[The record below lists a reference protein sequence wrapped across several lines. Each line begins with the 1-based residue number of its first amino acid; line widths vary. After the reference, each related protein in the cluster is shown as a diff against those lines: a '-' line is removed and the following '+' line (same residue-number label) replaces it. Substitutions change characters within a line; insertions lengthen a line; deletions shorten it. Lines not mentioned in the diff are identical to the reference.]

1 MQSPLL
7 LSPYGFAKSRDKNMG
22 WDLLNLFIAP
32 GTLRLIVWAV
42 AIGAVATFLVVL
54 WFSVSAARR
63 NIDNPKLRYL
73 AMGLVLAIFLMP
85 VAYKLHQNHLKQQAL
100 DAKLATM
107 TKALDRY
114 HELCKGAGEKIYR
127 TVDDVDGV
135 FLMKI
140 DLDKSSDISQ
150 YSNAAKSPYES
161 LGDFDTS
168 SNDHEVRYMWFDG
181 YIKSFLNDGGFGLQ
195 CWVGNTNRCKQ
206 QPAFKYVE
214 AIDPGDGKRYRYTG
228 SWQRHDKV
236 TGKEWSELLRKVGYI
251 PRELLEPTK
260 HDDGTWYDLVLTRE
274 PAGDPPPRYGVT
286 YDDLET
292 PEERKMWIAGSALK
306 VIDLQTGELLGERI
320 GYLHDRG
327 GGSVAGGRQPWSFA
341 KTGLGW
347 SCPPQRVVGRSKRD
361 FIMDVLHTNQ
371 GVKP

>member
-1 MQSPLL
+1 
-7 LSPYGFAKSRDKNMG
+7 MG

-54 WFSVSAARR
+54 WFSISAARR
-63 NIDNPKLRYL
+63 NIDNSKLRYL

-135 FLMKI
+135 FLMKLEF
-140 DLDKSSDISQ
+140 DENTGISQ
-150 YSNAAKSPYES
+150 YSNDAKSPYES
-161 LGDFDTS
+161 LGDFDKS
-168 SNDHEVRYMWFDG
+168 GLYKNDHAVGYMSFDG
-181 YIKSFLNDGGFGLQ
+181 YIEGFLRDGSVDHGHWLEDSKTFK
-195 CWVGNTNRCKQ
+195 RR
-206 QPAFKYVE
+206 PAFQYVE
-214 AIDPGDGKRYRYTG
+214 AIDPLDGKRYRYTG
-228 SWQRHDKV
+228 SWQKTDR
-236 TGKEWSELLRKVGYI
+236 TNRKKWRKMDYV
-251 PRELLEPTK
+251 PRELLESVNFNAGGPIEF
-260 HDDGTWYDLVLTRE
+260 VLTRE
-274 PAGDPPPRYGVT
+274 PAGNPPPRYGVT

-306 VIDLQTGELLGERI
+306 VVDLQTGELLGQRI

-327 GGSVAGGRQPWSFA
+327 GGSAAGGRQPWSFA
-341 KTGLGW
+341 KTEVGW
-347 SCPPQRVVGRSKRD
+347 SCPPQRVVGHSKRD
-361 FIMDVLHTNQ
+361 FIMDVLHTSQ

>member
-1 MQSPLL
+1 
-7 LSPYGFAKSRDKNMG
+7 
-22 WDLLNLFIAP
+22 
-32 GTLRLIVWAV
+32 
-42 AIGAVATFLVVL
+42 
-54 WFSVSAARR
+54 
-63 NIDNPKLRYL
+63 
-73 AMGLVLAIFLMP
+73 MGLVLAIFLVP
-85 VAYKLHQNHLKQQAL
+85 VAYKLHQNHQKQQL
-100 DAKLATM
+100 IDAKLATM

-114 HELCKGAGEKIYR
+114 HELCKGSGEKIYR
-127 TVDDVDGV
+127 TVDGVDGV

-140 DLDKSSDISQ
+140 ELDPSSGISQ
-150 YSNAAKSPYES
+150 YSNDAKSPYES
-161 LGDFDTS
+161 LGDFYPAMGIYT
-168 SNDHEVRYMWFDG
+168 NDHAVGYMDFDS

-214 AIDPGDGKRYRYTG
+214 AIDPGDGKRYRYTV

-236 TGKEWSELLRKVGYI
+236 RGKEWSELLRKVGYI

-306 VIDLQTGELLGERI
+306 VVDLETGELLGERI

-327 GGSVAGGRQPWSFA
+327 GGSAAAARQPWSFA
-341 KTGLGW
+341 KTELAW
-347 SCPPQRVVGRSKRD
+347 SCPQRLMAGRSQRD
-361 FIMDVLHTNQ
+361 FVVKVIHPTQ
-371 GVKP
+371 GENP